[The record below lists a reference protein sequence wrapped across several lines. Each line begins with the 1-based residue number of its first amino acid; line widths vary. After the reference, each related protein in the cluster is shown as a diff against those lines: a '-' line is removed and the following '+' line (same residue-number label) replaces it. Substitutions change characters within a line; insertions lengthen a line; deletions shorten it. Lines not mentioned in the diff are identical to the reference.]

1 MIGTLWN
8 ILRDTFEPICCKHCK
23 FKTLFAIAMVWH
35 LTRTHKFTLTKRDW
49 KFLVKHN
56 LLTRLVK
63 SAVLLPFF
71 VVAVLIKI
79 VLTPIY
85 FFYEIL

>member
-1 MIGTLWN
+1 MIAVMWS
-8 ILRDTFEPICCKHCK
+8 ILRDTFYPIHCKHCK
-23 FKTLFAIAMVWH
+23 FKTLFGIAMVWH
-35 LTRTHKFTLTKRDW
+35 LTRTHTFKLTKRDW

-63 SAVLLPFF
+63 SAVVLPLF
-71 VVAVLIKI
+71 VLAVILKVI
-79 VLTPIY
+79 LFPIY